1 MSKKNAAVSATT
13 IAVLAAITPAVST
26 ETIATVAAVVKAP
39 SKKSLAQV
47 IFDAKIV
54 EKTQGLYASNK
65 DFRAATLVAI
75 ETGVGVSRAS
85 ASTMYNSFKAESE
98 KAGTVVLGRDPKK
111 AKAPS
116 TGVRG
121 RPAGSKNAIKEVV
134 AVVVAADAT
143 ATEPAAADAAT
154 V

>member
-1 MSKKNAAVSATT
+1 MSKKNAAVVATN
-13 IAVLAAITPAVST
+13 VST
-26 ETIATVAAVVKAP
+26 ETIVTVAAVVKAP

-65 DFRAATLVAI
+65 DFRAATLAAI

-85 ASTMYNSFKAESE
+85 ASTMYNFFKSE
-98 KAGTVVLGRDPKK
+98 IEKDKVITLGRDPKK
-111 AKAPS
+111 AKTPS

-121 RPAGSKNAIKEVV
+121 RPAGSTNKAKAEVTV
-134 AVVVAADAT
+134 AEPVAEPVADAVAA
-143 ATEPAAADAAT
+143 